1 MTSDNEGYSTVSD
14 TTAQS
19 AAETAASAENAQAAA
34 AEAATA
40 AQVTPA
46 DLAQAAQEATP
57 DTSTPAQ
64 EADAGS
70 DTPDID
76 ALHKQIADLRKE
88 AGKYRTRA
96 KDAEAAKTTAVDDL
110 TQKLGK
116 ALGLIGDEQQTP
128 DDLIAAANKQAAE
141 AQQQLAA
148 YRRDA
153 AIRDAANGKVSDT
166 AILTALLNQDQAFT
180 ALDPTDADYATQVAA
195 AVTAMVDA
203 HPTLKAQAAASGV
216 DTSTTST
223 GTDRKITREDL
234 AKMTPHEINAA
245 VKAGKLNHLMNKEQ

>member
-1 MTSDNEGYSTVSD
+1 MSD

-19 AAETAASAENAQAAA
+19 AAESAASAENAQAAA
-34 AEAATA
+34 AEATPA

-46 DLAQAAQEATP
+46 DLAQAAQEAP
-57 DTSTPAQ
+57 ADTSTPAQ
-64 EADAGS
+64 EADAEQTT
-70 DTPDID
+70 DELPAWARD
-76 ALHKQIADLRKE
+76 KIAKANAE
-88 AGKYRTRA
+88 AAKYRNRA
-96 KDAEAAKTTAVDDL
+96 KDAEKAGADALAEYQRRAAKE
-110 TQKLGK
+110 
-116 ALGLIGDEQQTP
+116 LGLITDDEPTP

-245 VKAGKLNHLMNKEQ
+245 VKAGKLNHLMNKEN

>member
-1 MTSDNEGYSTVSD
+1 MSD

-19 AAETAASAENAQAAA
+19 AAENAGAAENAQAAA
-34 AEAATA
+34 TEATA
-40 AQVTPA
+40 NAQVTPA

-64 EADAGS
+64 EADAEQTT
-70 DTPDID
+70 DELPAWARD
-76 ALHKQIADLRKE
+76 KIAKANAE
-88 AGKYRTRA
+88 AAKYRTRA

-116 ALGLIGDEQQTP
+116 ALGLIGDEQPTP

-166 AILTALLNQDQAFT
+166 AILTALLNQDKAFT